1 MKFKAAITVFK
12 KEMKRFFGDKR
23 LCFGTI
29 FLPGLLIFVMY
40 TLMGVFISGAF
51 TPDKSYRYKVAAV
64 GFPEEIRSYFS
75 PDIEFSAAE
84 ESDVESLKADV
95 KAENIDAVIIFPKDF
110 IESLGDK
117 SKQAPQIAIYYNNE
131 KAQSSKAYE
140 LLCSALDKFETEKSN
155 LFDVNAGGDKYD
167 LADEKNVLGKILAS
181 FLPMLLMI
189 MLFTGAVNV
198 TPESIAGEKERG
210 TIAALLVT
218 PASRG
223 GIAMGKILA
232 LSVISLLGGIGS
244 TLGVA
249 LSLPNLTG
257 GALGELNL
265 SYTAGDI
272 FLLLLVIASAV
283 LLIVAAL
290 SLISAM
296 AKTVKEAASLSSPLM
311 FILIGISFF
320 NMFEFPDSP
329 FYYFIPFFNSLQCMG
344 AIFSFSTS
352 FVDILITVVANLVYT
367 ALAAWGLTKMFDN
380 ERVIFGK

>member
-1 MKFKAAITVFK
+1 
-12 KEMKRFFGDKR
+12 
-23 LCFGTI
+23 
-29 FLPGLLIFVMY
+29 
-40 TLMGVFISGAF
+40 
-51 TPDKSYRYKVAAV
+51 
-64 GFPEEIRSYFS
+64 
-75 PDIEFSAAE
+75 
-84 ESDVESLKADV
+84 
-95 KAENIDAVIIFPKDF
+95 
-110 IESLGDK
+110 
-117 SKQAPQIAIYYNNE
+117 
-131 KAQSSKAYE
+131 
-140 LLCSALDKFETEKSN
+140 
-155 LFDVNAGGDKYD
+155 
-167 LADEKNVLGKILAS
+167 
-181 FLPMLLMI
+181 
-189 MLFTGAVNV
+189 
-198 TPESIAGEKERG
+198 
-210 TIAALLVT
+210 
-218 PASRG
+218 
-223 GIAMGKILA
+223 MGKILA

-344 AIFSFSTS
+344 AIFSFSTN

>member
-1 MKFKAAITVFK
+1 
-12 KEMKRFFGDKR
+12 
-23 LCFGTI
+23 
-29 FLPGLLIFVMY
+29 
-40 TLMGVFISGAF
+40 
-51 TPDKSYRYKVAAV
+51 
-64 GFPEEIRSYFS
+64 
-75 PDIEFSAAE
+75 
-84 ESDVESLKADV
+84 
-95 KAENIDAVIIFPKDF
+95 
-110 IESLGDK
+110 
-117 SKQAPQIAIYYNNE
+117 
-131 KAQSSKAYE
+131 
-140 LLCSALDKFETEKSN
+140 
-155 LFDVNAGGDKYD
+155 
-167 LADEKNVLGKILAS
+167 
-181 FLPMLLMI
+181 MI

-329 FYYFIPFFNSLQCMG
+329 FYYFNSLQCMG

-352 FVDILITVVANLVYT
+352 LVDILITVVANLVYT